1 MRGTVSGVPP
11 GRTGRLWLR
20 RRLDTAQR
28 GSELLDRRLQLL
40 RREEDLVAARARQ
53 TAAEW
58 AACCAEAEQWLLR
71 AALLGGQRAVVLAA
85 SGTPT
90 EVTVSF
96 SVAAGVRYPVDAA
109 CVIAEPDTFDGAVL
123 SQARRAFRG
132 AVVAAARHAAAQSG
146 LAIIDA
152 EVAATRYRL
161 RAIEDRWIP
170 RLEQALAA
178 VELGLDELE
187 HADGVRLRQVLNRRQ
202 QG

>member
-1 MRGTVSGVPP
+1 MKETISGVPP

-28 GSELLDRRLQLL
+28 GSDLLDRRLQLL
-40 RREEDLVAARARQ
+40 RREQEVLAARARQ
-53 TAAEW
+53 TAGEW
-58 AACCAEAEQWLLR
+58 ADRCAEAERWLLR
-71 AALLGGQRAVVLAA
+71 AALLGGRRGVVLVA
-85 SGTPT
+85 SSVPA

-96 SVAAGVRYPVDAA
+96 AVAAGVRYPADVTCA
-109 CVIAEPDTFDGAVL
+109 IAEPDMFDGAVL
-123 SQARRAFRG
+123 SQARRAFG
-132 AVVAAARHAAAQSG
+132 DALMAAARHAAAESG

-170 RLEQALAA
+170 RLERTLAD

-187 HADGVRLRQVLNRRQ
+187 HADGVRLRQVLTRRQ
-202 QG
+202 RG